1 MNEKL
6 LPTTITLKCD
16 PVKVHEQYLNEQ
28 LPNTIKLF
36 GHEYVLIEFR
46 IDDGK
51 QCTISLELVEEII
64 NEIRDRR

>member
-16 PVKVHEQYLNEQ
+16 PVKVHEQYLKEQ

-36 GHEYVLIEFR
+36 GHEYVLIEFT
-46 IDDGK
+46 IEDGK
-51 QCTISLELVEEII
+51 HCKIRLEPVEHVIK
-64 NEIRDRR
+64 